1 MRIESI
7 EAIPIAYPEPND
19 HDAVRHLCLVRM
31 RADDGQVG
39 WGEAVTM
46 WPEASWATKAIV
58 DGMAPLLIGRAPVDN
73 DSLWR
78 SLKEHAWWYGVGG
91 IASFA
96 IAALDIAIW
105 DLKGKALGVSVLA
118 LLGGPSTDRLPAIVS
133 CHASQAGISALVEE
147 MAGWVSGGLHGIKVG
162 FGKRGEARLGYEHA
176 RDIAFVAALRQALGP
191 DKQIMIDIGNAVRWD
206 TGTAIKRVRAME
218 AYDIAWIEEP
228 LGADHPAGYAALRAR
243 TATRIAYG
251 EREWTAAG
259 YRRIVQTGTVD
270 VVGVDPGRAEGITG
284 FLRVCTD
291 VEAAHVQANAHAW
304 SSAIVTAASLAISFS
319 TPICRQFEVKP
330 LRNPAQHDLVV
341 TPFEPVDGW
350 MLPPTGVG
358 LGIEVRENVVARY
371 LSTTAGT

>member
-19 HDAVRHLCLVRM
+19 NNAVRHLCLVRV

-58 DGMAPLLIGRAPVDN
+58 DGMAPLLIDRDPVDT

-78 SLKEHAWWYGVGG
+78 LLKEHAWWYGVGG

-96 IAALDIAIW
+96 IAALDIALW
-105 DLKGKALGVSVLA
+105 DLKGKALGTSVLT
-118 LLGGPSTDRLPAIVS
+118 LLGGPCKERLPAIVS
-133 CHASQAGISALVEE
+133 CHATRAELSTLVEE
-147 MAGWVSGGLHGIKVG
+147 MAGWVGNGLHGIKVG
-162 FGKRGEARLGYEHA
+162 FGKRGEARLGFEHT
-176 RDIAFVAALRQALGP
+176 RDVAFVATLRRALGP

-206 TGTAIKRVRAME
+206 VGTAIKRVRAME
-218 AYDIAWIEEP
+218 EYELGWIEEP
-228 LGADHPAGYAALRAR
+228 LGADDPVGYAALRAR
-243 TATRIAYG
+243 TETRIAYG

-259 YRRIVQTGTVD
+259 YRRILQTGTVD
-270 VVGVDPGRAEGITG
+270 VVGVDPGRAEGISG
-284 FLRVCTD
+284 FLRVCGD
-291 VEAAHVQANAHAW
+291 AEAAHAQANAHAW

-330 LRNPAQHDLVV
+330 LWNPMQHDLVDK
-341 TPFEPVDGW
+341 PFDHVDGW
-350 MLPPTGVG
+350 MLPPEGPG
-358 LGIEVRENVVARY
+358 LGIRVREDVVERY
-371 LSTTAGT
+371 RSTPGSH

>member
-19 HDAVRHLCLVRM
+19 HDAVRHLCLVRI

-58 DGMAPLLIGRAPVDN
+58 DGMAPLLIGRDPVDS

-133 CHASQAGISALVEE
+133 CHASKAEISALVEE

-206 TGTAIKRVRAME
+206 IGTAIKRVRAME

-228 LGADHPAGYAALRAR
+228 LGADDPIGYAALRAG

-284 FLRVCTD
+284 FLRVCAD
-291 VEAAHVQANAHAW
+291 VEAAHAQANAHAW

-358 LGIEVRENVVARY
+358 LGIEVREDVVARY
-371 LSTTAGT
+371 RSTPAGT